1 MPVKYVT
8 KKFQPYNTT
17 RIKSRSFMTNISYV
31 GVNEENLFD
40 RSFVFDVYVLTTKNI
55 NPFLLEQKI
64 CDIKNREM
72 INIFW
77 EECNDASF
85 YKHICKPENFLTGKM
100 SLIHVADIMQ
110 KYLEKDEE
118 NFEKIKKKL
127 IKNKKIFLFVYSSAY
142 PEVYS
147 FVEK

>member
-1 MPVKYVT
+1 
-8 KKFQPYNTT
+8 
-17 RIKSRSFMTNISYV
+17 MTNISYV
-31 GVNEENLFD
+31 GVNEDDLFD
-40 RSFVFDVYVLTTKNI
+40 RSFVFDLYVLATKNI

-77 EECNDASF
+77 EEYNNVSF
-85 YKHICKPENFLTGKM
+85 YKYICKPENFLYLNGKNV
-100 SLIHVADIMQ
+100 IDPHVADIVQ

-127 IKNKKIFLFVYSSAY
+127 IKNKKIFLFVYSSVY
-142 PEVYS
+142 PEVYG

>member
-8 KKFQPYNTT
+8 KKFKPYNTT

-40 RSFVFDVYVLTTKNI
+40 RSFVFDVYFLATKNI

-85 YKHICKPENFLTGKM
+85 YKHICKPENFL
-100 SLIHVADIMQ
+100 
-110 KYLEKDEE
+110 YLNGE
-118 NFEKIKKKL
+118 NVIDPRGRYYAKISRKRRREL
-127 IKNKKIFLFVYSSAY
+127 RKN
-142 PEVYS
+142 
-147 FVEK
+147 

>member
-8 KKFQPYNTT
+8 KKFKPYNTT

-31 GVNEENLFD
+31 EVNEENLFD
-40 RSFVFDVYVLTTKNI
+40 RSFVFDVYFLATKNI

-85 YKHICKPENFLTGKM
+85 YKHICKPENFLYLNGKNV
-100 SLIHVADIMQ
+100 IDQRGRYYA
-110 KYLEKDEE
+110 
-118 NFEKIKKKL
+118 KISRKRRGEL
-127 IKNKKIFLFVYSSAY
+127 RKN
-142 PEVYS
+142 
-147 FVEK
+147 